1 MTETQVEMKVD
12 YGCCEMQENHAF
24 GDLAYENLKEA
35 ELPVFDEEEMAFANR
50 LLESVSD
57 ADKEKAQ
64 KLYETEGKPMGVENL
79 EFRAICMR
87 SIRLLHLPTAEMS
100 VIMMPMC
107 AISTSCWPAVWLRIL
122 AVGSCSR

>member
-1 MTETQVEMKVD
+1 M
-12 YGCCEMQENHAF
+12 YGALTKYHEPALGGTIFGANHAF

-64 KLYETEGKPMGVENL
+64 KL
-79 EFRAICMR
+79 
-87 SIRLLHLPTAEMS
+87 
-100 VIMMPMC
+100 
-107 AISTSCWPAVWLRIL
+107 
-122 AVGSCSR
+122 